1 MVGKT
6 AKLKTLIVI
15 DSIFWVTGTMAE
27 QIRRR
32 FVEYDILVCSYATL
46 KIDRKLYESITQ
58 SSQAIV
64 IFKRK
69 NNIKNNLSLKKF
81 KEAFNEF
88 IFALKDSCISIKE
101 KTKISLI
108 FVFWFGNG
116 ILNGGKN
123 S

>member
-46 KIDRKLYESITQ
+46 KIDSSSEWRAISGGRRCCPLFHRHLFQRSPPVFHSDAAIIATIHHVEDESVF
-58 SSQAIV
+58 SLLAILMRC
-64 IFKRK
+64 KRF
-69 NNIKNNLSLKKF
+69 SRM
-81 KEAFNEF
+81 ARV
-88 IFALKDSCISIKE
+88 
-101 KTKISLI
+101 
-108 FVFWFGNG
+108 FVEE
-116 ILNGGKN
+116 
-123 S
+123 